1 MFTSLTI
8 LASAIMF
15 KVWNSATITVAF
27 SLDGYHFKN
36 SENQIFTFTIVFS
49 FKLSRAQLQSLVCS
63 MQDWDQQ
70 SAAEI
75 ITELCGFVT
84 ILSGTF
90 LLHATKDMGDSSSNM
105 GLLYSPFTPNFCA
118 VS

>member
-36 SENQIFTFTIVFS
+36 SEIQFS
-49 FKLSRAQLQSLVCS
+49 LSLLFFFKS
-63 MQDWDQQ
+63 
-70 SAAEI
+70 
-75 ITELCGFVT
+75 
-84 ILSGTF
+84 
-90 LLHATKDMGDSSSNM
+90 
-105 GLLYSPFTPNFCA
+105 
-118 VS
+118 